1 MFTSQIEAAK
11 FEGAQVKT
19 VSGIRGIIKKSL
31 KSPEGVVRI
40 SFEDRILASDIIFCR
55 TWASIQVP
63 DLYLPV
69 TNVLQAEGEKAVWKG
84 MRNTG
89 DIRKD
94 KGNFYYC
101 YRNYHYINSHG
112 ELLKY
117 FI

>member
-40 SFEDRILASDIIFCR
+40 TFEDRILASDIIFCR
-55 TWASIQVP
+55 TWAALQVP

-69 TNVLQAEGEKAVWKG
+69 TNILQSAGSKMEWKG
-84 MRNTG
+84 MKSTG
-89 DIRKD
+89 EIRKE
-94 KGNFYYC
+94 KGIFTV
-101 YRNYHYINSHG
+101 
-112 ELLKY
+112 L
-117 FI
+117 